1 MLSPTTVIRYRAI
14 AVNIPPPP
22 LRRKIAIFKL
32 IRGKIAFGENSF
44 LGLGENSFF
53 REKSEKIAI
62 FPQSKPQFFFA
73 CGGPIY
79 LVKSIFCDLK
89 PIFFRACGGPILG
102 EINFGRGK
110 IAVSEIMWG
119 KIAILE
125 ENSSFHKLNRGKI
138 ALFSSLR
145 GDINCKCPVASHK

>member
-1 MLSPTTVIRYRAI
+1 MITGQLQLIS
-14 AVNIPPPP
+14 PPP

-79 LVKSIFCDLK
+79 LVKSIFLDFK
-89 PIFFRACGGPILG
+89 SEFFSACGEPKFG
-102 EINFGRGK
+102 EINFDRGK
-110 IAVSEIMWG
+110 IAFSEIMLG
-119 KIAILE
+119 KIAVL
-125 ENSSFHKLNRGKI
+125 GKI
-138 ALFSSLR
+138 ALFP
-145 GDINCKCPVASHK
+145 N

>member
-1 MLSPTTVIRYRAI
+1 M
-14 AVNIPPPP
+14 
-22 LRRKIAIFKL
+22 
-32 IRGKIAFGENSF
+32 GKIAFWGW
-44 LGLGENSFF
+44 GKIAFF

-89 PIFFRACGGPILG
+89 PNFFRACGGPILR
-102 EINFGRGK
+102 EIHFGR
-110 IAVSEIMWG
+110 E

-125 ENSSFHKLNRGKI
+125 ENSSFQKLNRGKI

-145 GDINCKCPVASHK
+145 GGILTANAR